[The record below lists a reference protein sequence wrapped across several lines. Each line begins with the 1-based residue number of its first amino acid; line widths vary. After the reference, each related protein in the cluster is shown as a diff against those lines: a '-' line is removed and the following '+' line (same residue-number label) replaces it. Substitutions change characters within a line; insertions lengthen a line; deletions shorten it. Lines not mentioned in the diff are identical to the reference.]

1 MKKVLMMWMMFVGT
15 IMLAQNKIDEVR
27 MQRDIEVAEN
37 ILGTLI
43 KQQYGKRQFFPMEV
57 RGSYLPGYGVTFHVP
72 SEMFGNMFFMQS
84 DDNVW
89 GITAPGEPMPPGVSY
104 SYSYS
109 TSSDEG
115 NAEEQ
120 AQKAKSEADRN
131 YQIAKRTSPR
141 AKNSKHK
148 VNTDSAAISYHEKI
162 LEAAKNFI
170 TDYGDLLTQL
180 QPNEKIVVTNKGEG
194 NNFPKIWMSGSFEHP
209 QKQNLVNVEGTKSDV
224 NQFRQGKI
232 TRDQLLAKLKIVNS
246 EISDE
251 LQPDLELL
259 SSILNR
265 LYSRDLSKTF
275 FSDDNIYYERLKD
288 FGALYHMQVY
298 ASNQIDGF
306 NEDLYD
312 MPTVRLH
319 EVDQETRDK
328 KVKELYPEFEKSI
341 KEDMLEYGRTI
352 KSLKDDETLMIEI
365 NLTRCRHCAIP
376 STLELSIKYSALKD
390 YSTGKITKDA
400 ALAKITVKKGPNQ

>member
-1 MKKVLMMWMMFVGT
+1 MKKVLIVVMVMANTLMF
-15 IMLAQNKIDEVR
+15 AQKIDEER

-72 SEMFGNMFFMQS
+72 SEMFGNMFFLQGG
-84 DDNVW
+84 DDAW
-89 GITAPGEPMPPGVSY
+89 TITAPEAPPLPGVSY

-109 TSSDEG
+109 TDER

-120 AQKAKSEADRN
+120 GDDNRVRPKKATARSKNVS
-131 YQIAKRTSPR
+131 KR
-141 AKNSKHK
+141 K
-148 VNTDSAAISYHEKI
+148 VNSDSSRVAYHEKI
-162 LEAAKNFI
+162 LDAAKSFI
-170 TDYGDLLTQL
+170 ADYGDLLTQL
-180 QPNEKIVVTNKGEG
+180 QPNEKIVITNKGEG
-194 NNFPKIWMSGSFEHP
+194 NNFAKVWIGGFDRS

-224 NQFRQGKI
+224 NQFRQGKL
-232 TRDQLLAKLKIVNS
+232 TRDQLLAKLRIVNS

-298 ASNQIDGF
+298 ASNQQDD
-306 NEDLYD
+306 ELYD
-312 MPTVRLH
+312 MPTVRLRD
-319 EVDQETRDK
+319 VGQEARDK

-365 NLTRCRHCAIP
+365 NLTRCRNCKIP
-376 STLELSIKYSALKD
+376 STLELSIKNSALKD
-390 YSTGKITKDA
+390 YSSGKITKDA
-400 ALAKITVKKGPNQ
+400 SLAKITVKKGPEQ

>member
-1 MKKVLMMWMMFVGT
+1 MKKVLIVMMMAST
-15 IMLAQNKIDEVR
+15 ITFAQNKVDEER
-27 MQRDIEVAEN
+27 MQRDIEVSEN

-72 SEMFGNMFFMQS
+72 SEMFGNMFFLQGG
-84 DDNVW
+84 DENW
-89 GITAPGEPMPPGVSY
+89 TKEPPMEPAIAGQPPRPNVSY
-104 SYSYS
+104 SYSYNTNERS
-109 TSSDEG
+109 
-115 NAEEQ
+115 AEEQ
-120 AQKAKSEADRN
+120 AQKEYVKSKK
-131 YQIAKRTSPR
+131 QGTTPR
-141 AKNSKHK
+141 SKNVTRRK
-148 VNTDSAAISYHEKI
+148 VTTDSSRISYHEKI
-162 LEAAKNFI
+162 LDAAKNFI
-170 TDYGDLLTQL
+170 ADYGDLLTQL
-180 QPNEKIVVTNKGEG
+180 QSNEKIVVTNKGEG
-194 NNFPKIWMSGSFEHP
+194 NNFAKVWIGGFDRT
-209 QKQNLVNVEGTKSDV
+209 QKQNLINVEGTKSDV

-232 TRDQLLAKLKIVNS
+232 TRDQLMAKLRIVNS

-298 ASNQIDGF
+298 ASNQQDD
-306 NEDLYD
+306 ELYD
-312 MPTVRLH
+312 MPTVRMQD
-319 EVDQETRDK
+319 VDQETRDK

-352 KSLKDDETLMIEI
+352 KSLKDDETLMIEV
-365 NLTRCRHCAIP
+365 NLTRCRHCGIP
-376 STLELSIKYSALKD
+376 STLELSIKNAVLKD
-390 YSTGKITKDA
+390 YSSGKITKEA
-400 ALAKITVKKGPNQ
+400 ALAKITVKKGPDQ